1 MIKIGDFIIGE
12 GNKTLVVAELSG
24 NHNHDFELAM
34 KTVKAAKDSG
44 ADAFKLQTFTPDSI
58 TIDCKNEYF
67 TVSGGIFLDG
77 RNLYDL
83 YKELNTPWEWHQK
96 IKEYCD
102 ELGLIFFSTPFD
114 FSAVDFLE
122 ELKVPCYKI
131 ASFEITDIP
140 LIEYAA
146 LKGKPMIISNG
157 VANEE
162 DLRLAIEACR
172 KVGNNQIVILKCTSN
187 YPAKVEEANL
197 LTIGDIK
204 KNFDVEV
211 GLSDHSMGDIVAITS
226 VALGARVVEKH
237 FIIDRKLGG
246 VDSGFS
252 MEPHEFKRMVDSIR
266 EVEKALG
273 IVTYDLIDSVKAQQK
288 YSRSLFVV
296 KDISQGEV
304 ITHENVR
311 SIRPGNGLHPKFLK
325 SILGK
330 KANQALAFGTPMSL
344 EFIS

>member
-1 MIKIGDFIIGE
+1 MIKIGDFKIE
-12 GNKTLVVAELSG
+12 NNNKTFIVAELSG
-24 NHNHDFELAM
+24 NHNHDFDLAI
-34 KTVKAAKDSG
+34 KTVKAAKDAG
-44 ADAFKLQTFTPDSI
+44 ADALKLQTFTPDTI
-58 TIDCKNEYF
+58 TIDCNNEYF
-67 TVSGGIFLDG
+67 TISGGTFLDG

-96 IKEYCD
+96 IKEYAE

-122 ELKVPCYKI
+122 KLNVPCYKI

-146 LKGKPMIISNG
+146 SKGKPMIISNG
-157 VANEE
+157 VANED

-172 KVGNNQIVILKCTSN
+172 NVGNNQIIILKCTSN

-197 LTIGDIK
+197 LTISDIK
-204 KNFDVEV
+204 TKFGVEA

-252 MEPHEFKRMVDSIR
+252 MEPHEFRKMVDSIR

-273 IVTYDLIDSVKAQQK
+273 KVTYELIDKAKVQK
-288 YSRSLFVV
+288 KYARSLFVV
-296 KDISQGEV
+296 KDIKKGEV
-304 ITHENVR
+304 LTLENVR

-325 SILGK
+325 NIIGK
-330 KANQALAFGTPMSL
+330 NVNKNLTFGTPMSL
-344 EFIS
+344 EFID